1 MFRSFN
7 VIGSDAE
14 EKPESEELKKNRG
27 SKEKRSSC
35 AQERS

>member
-1 MFRSFN
+1 MFRWFN

-27 SKEKRSSC
+27 KLSSC
-35 AQERS
+35 AQEGS